1 MNIYDRRRRICE
13 DNHIPYYGPTQEDID
28 EADNWGEMQY
38 DMQRQQELDDQQSQ
52 EEGK

>member
-13 DNHIPYYGPTQEDID
+13 DNHIPYYGPTQEDVD
-28 EADNWGEMQY
+28 EAEIMA
-38 DMQRQQELDDQQSQ
+38 DMAYEAARQQELDDQQSQ